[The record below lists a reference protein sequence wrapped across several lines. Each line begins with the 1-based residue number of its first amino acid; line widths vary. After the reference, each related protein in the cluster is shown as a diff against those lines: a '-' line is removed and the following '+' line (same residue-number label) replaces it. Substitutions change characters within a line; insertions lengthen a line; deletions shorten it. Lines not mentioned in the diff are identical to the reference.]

1 MTFATDIHNS
11 ERLIPPA
18 TEPANKHW
26 LLLATHQLYMTQ
38 VERDCP
44 EWWAEY
50 EDASSLIFDPD
61 TAAHLCETA
70 PSEYAAG
77 LLMGRLLVL
86 KELAAM
92 GKHSIAPD
100 TI

>member
-1 MTFATDIHNS
+1 MTFTTNLHDS

-18 TEPANKHW
+18 AEPANKHW

-38 VERDCP
+38 IKNDCVQ
-44 EWWAEY
+44 WWIEY
-50 EDASSLIFDPD
+50 EDSSSLIFDPD

-70 PSEYAAG
+70 PSDYAAG
-77 LLMGRLLVL
+77 LLMGRLLLL
-86 KELAAM
+86 KELEAM
-92 GKHSIAPD
+92 GRANTT